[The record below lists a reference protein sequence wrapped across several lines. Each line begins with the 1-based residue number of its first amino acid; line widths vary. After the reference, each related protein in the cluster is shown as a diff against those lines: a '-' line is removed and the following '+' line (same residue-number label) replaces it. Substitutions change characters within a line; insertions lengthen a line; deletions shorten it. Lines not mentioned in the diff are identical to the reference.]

1 MWLRHEEK
9 IYTIFVVR
17 NVDGMRKFYNMGQN
31 SIQKAAVCI
40 LERYYIDF
48 TEYNPYMPRPLSRT
62 KVNKLQ
68 GLKLYDLE
76 GKNNGDGM
84 IASLESCYRRRS
96 RWAKKRRSQRSL
108 LRRTRARSTY
118 PKETRAISR
127 NKYVLRLNSETS
139 V

>member
-9 IYTIFVVR
+9 IYTISVVR

-31 SIQKAAVCI
+31 SIQKAAVFI

-76 GKNNGDGM
+76 GKNNGDDM
-84 IASLESCYRRRS
+84 IENLSQQDSKAFIAAAAAGRRKEGRND
-96 RWAKKRRSQRSL
+96 RFYEEQELDRRIRKRR
-108 LRRTRARSTY
+108 ARLVVINIY
-118 PKETRAISR
+118 
-127 NKYVLRLNSETS
+127 LD
-139 V
+139 